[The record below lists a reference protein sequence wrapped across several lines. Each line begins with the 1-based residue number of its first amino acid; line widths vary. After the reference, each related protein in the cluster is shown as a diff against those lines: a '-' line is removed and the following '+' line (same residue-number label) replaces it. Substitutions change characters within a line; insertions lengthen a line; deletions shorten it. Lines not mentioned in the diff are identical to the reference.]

1 MEIIATKSSK
11 RFSPVMQL
19 IEGIITLFSSLL
31 FVCGFIYMITAGGV
45 GDPIE
50 TAKGVLI
57 FGILIISLCAI
68 GYYFVSR
75 YLLWR
80 KLPQAV
86 AEFDGHYLYIHGK
99 KETKIHVLDLKN
111 ARVMNGVRHLRHD
124 VFIYLDSSKRIVVP
138 FTADTG
144 ETIGRLER
152 IVASIKV

>member
-11 RFSPVMQL
+11 RFSPVIQL

-57 FGILIISLCAI
+57 FGILIVSLCAI

-80 KLPQAV
+80 KLPHAV

-111 ARVMNGVRHLRHD
+111 ARVMNGSRHLSHD

-138 FTADTG
+138 FTADTC

>member
-1 MEIIATKSSK
+1 MEIIATKSS
-11 RFSPVMQL
+11 RRSFPIIQL
-19 IEGIITLFSSLL
+19 IEGIITLFSSML

-45 GDPIE
+45 IDPVEI
-50 TAKGVLI
+50 AKGVLI
-57 FGILIISLCAI
+57 FGILIVSLCAI

-111 ARVMNGVRHLRHD
+111 ARVTNGYHHFRHD
-124 VFIYLDSSKRIVVP
+124 VFIYLKNQKRIVVP
-138 FTADTG
+138 FTADPC
-144 ETIGRLER
+144 ETRGRLER

>member
-1 MEIIATKSSK
+1 
-11 RFSPVMQL
+11 MQL

-45 GDPIE
+45 SDPIE
-50 TAKGVLI
+50 IAKGVLV
-57 FGILIISLCAI
+57 FGILVVFLCAI
-68 GYYFVSR
+68 GYYFISR

-86 AEFDGHYLYIHGK
+86 AEFDGHYLYIHEK

-124 VFIYLDSSKRIVVP
+124 VFIYLNSQKRIVIP
-138 FTADTG
+138 FAADPC
-144 ETIGRLER
+144 ETRNRLER
-152 IVASIKV
+152 MVSSIKV